1 MLLFSIND
9 NWLSWIVIVIKVC
22 LTGQHVH
29 IKFFLK
35 LLFTM
40 HPIRMNCFCICT
52 LLKIQYIQRHYG
64 LHTLH
69 QRRSDEML
77 FVMNTQFPIIT
88 LSRLF

>member
-1 MLLFSIND
+1 
-9 NWLSWIVIVIKVC
+9 
-22 LTGQHVH
+22 
-29 IKFFLK
+29 
-35 LLFTM
+35 M
-40 HPIRMNCFCICT
+40 HPIRMNCFCIYT